1 MNLRIYTTSTPVIK
15 YVNVSILEKDNA
27 PRFDK
32 MVVQV
37 GCYSPGVYGQVRG
50 KGRGGE
56 KYHGFIET
64 FERGRYEITPYQFTC
79 STF

>member
-15 YVNVSILEKDNA
+15 YVNVSILEIDNG

-37 GCYSPGVYGQVRG
+37 RCHSPGVCGQVRW
-50 KGRGGE
+50 KG